1 MTDKPGQVAGG
12 TPSAFQS
19 GQGAVWRDGVNSL
32 DVYPFPILDNRSAG
46 SLARSSARFWRK
58 SGSFYKRTKRSRDF
72 FVPVKLRSGE
82 WRFLVPTNRR
92 CFGTGGDYG
101 LHTLSNPTL
110 RNPTLR
116 NPTLHL
122 FEYVSIFTSRR
133 CLFHS
138 ERPGLRCQHVQCN
151 RRGR

>member
-1 MTDKPGQVAGG
+1 MTDKPGQIAGG
-12 TPSAFQS
+12 TPS
-19 GQGAVWRDGVNSL
+19 GIPEWPGAVSRDGVNSL

-46 SLARSSARFWRK
+46 SLARSSGRFRRK

-110 RNPTLR
+110 RNPTL
-116 NPTLHL
+116 HL

-133 CLFHS
+133 CLFHP